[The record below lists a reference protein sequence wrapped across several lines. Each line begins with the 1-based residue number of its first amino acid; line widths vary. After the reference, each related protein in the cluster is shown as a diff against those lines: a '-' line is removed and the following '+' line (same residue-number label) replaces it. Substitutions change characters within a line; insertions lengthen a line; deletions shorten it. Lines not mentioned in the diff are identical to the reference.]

1 MKAINAQIVN
11 FKSDFAWKFFSE
23 KFRVPFEKRKFDSF
37 GLLIKTDEPMFL
49 VSHYSLEYF
58 RGENEI
64 FTVGNFNELNEFARE
79 LSLEELEVGEFAQN
93 VLSNYES
100 YDDGEM
106 EIAGKRFFLN
116 EPHVMGILNVT
127 PDSFSDGGEFF
138 SKGKALEHAFEMLE
152 NGAEII
158 DVGGESTRPGA
169 EKVNVHEELERVVPV
184 IEEIK
189 SKRPDAI
196 ISIDTTKAE
205 VADAALQAGASI
217 VNDINA
223 FESDIKLLDAV
234 KKHNAAYVLMHM
246 KGTPQTMQQNPYYDE
261 PVSEIYDFLKNKINF
276 LTGYGINKII
286 IDPGIGF
293 GKRIFDNYEI
303 INRLDEFKG
312 LGYPILIGLSRKS
325 FLGNSLGLEVT
336 ERDNATV
343 VAETISVMNGA
354 RFVRTH
360 NVKNAV
366 QMKTVLN
373 FTNYSETIL

>member
-1 MKAINAQIVN
+1 MKTLNAQILN

-23 KFRVPFEKRKFDSF
+23 KFRLPFEKRKFDSY

-64 FTVGNFNELNEFARE
+64 LTVGNFNELSEFARE
-79 LSLEELEVGEFAQN
+79 LSLEEREVGEFAQN

-138 SKGKALEHAFEMLE
+138 SKEKALEHAFEMLE

-169 EKVNVHEELERVVPV
+169 EKVSVHEELERVVPV

-234 KKHNAAYVLMHM
+234 KKHNATYVLMHM
-246 KGTPQTMQQNPYYDE
+246 KGTPQTMQQNPHYDE

-276 LTGYGINKII
+276 LIGYGINKII

-343 VAETISVMNGA
+343 VAETISVINGA

>member
-1 MKAINAQIVN
+1 MN

-23 KFRVPFEKRKFDSF
+23 KFRVPFEKRKFDSY

-64 FTVGNFNELNEFARE
+64 LTVGNFNELSEFARE
-79 LSLEELEVGEFAQN
+79 LSLEEREVGEFAQN

-138 SKGKALEHAFEMLE
+138 SKEKALERAFEMLE

-169 EKVNVHEELERVVPV
+169 EKVSVHEELERVVPV

-205 VADAALQAGASI
+205 VADAALQAGANI

-234 KKHNAAYVLMHM
+234 KKHNASYVLMHM
-246 KGTPQTMQQNPYYDE
+246 KGTPQTMQQNPHYDE

-276 LTGYGINKII
+276 LIGYGINKII

-343 VAETISVMNGA
+343 VAETISVINGA

>member
-1 MKAINAQIVN
+1 MKTLNAQILN

-23 KFRVPFEKRKFDSF
+23 KFRVPFEKRKFDSY

-64 FTVGNFNELNEFARE
+64 LTVGNFNELSEFARE
-79 LSLEELEVGEFAQN
+79 LSLEEREVGEFAQN

-106 EIAGKRFFLN
+106 EIVGKRFFFN

-138 SKGKALEHAFEMLE
+138 SKEKALEHAFEMLE

-158 DVGGESTRPGA
+158 DFGGESTRPGA
-169 EKVNVHEELERVVPV
+169 EKVSVHEELERVVPV

-234 KKHNAAYVLMHM
+234 KKHNATYVLMHM
-246 KGTPQTMQQNPYYDE
+246 KGTPQTMQQNPHYDE

-276 LTGYGINKII
+276 LIGYGINKII

-343 VAETISVMNGA
+343 VAETISVINGA

>member
-1 MKAINAQIVN
+1 MKTINAQIMN

-23 KFRVPFEKRKFDSF
+23 KFRVPFEKRKFDSY

-64 FTVGNFNELNEFARE
+64 LTVGNFNELSEFARE
-79 LSLEELEVGEFAQN
+79 LSLEEREVGEFAQN

-138 SKGKALEHAFEMLE
+138 SKEKALERAFEMLE

-169 EKVNVHEELERVVPV
+169 EKVSVHEELERVVPV

-205 VADAALQAGASI
+205 VADAALQAGANI

-234 KKHNAAYVLMHM
+234 KKHNASYVLMHM
-246 KGTPQTMQQNPYYDE
+246 KGTPQTMQQNPHYDE

-276 LTGYGINKII
+276 LIGYGINKII

-343 VAETISVMNGA
+343 VAETISVINGA

>member
-1 MKAINAQIVN
+1 MKTLNAQILN

-23 KFRVPFEKRKFDSF
+23 KFHVPFEKRKFDSY

-64 FTVGNFNELNEFARE
+64 LTVGNFNELSEFARE
-79 LSLEELEVGEFAQN
+79 LSLEEREVGEFAQN

-100 YDDGEM
+100 YDDGET

-138 SKGKALEHAFEMLE
+138 SKEKALERAFEMLE

-158 DVGGESTRPGA
+158 DIGGESTRPGA
-169 EKVNVHEELERVVPV
+169 EKVSVHEELERVVPV

-205 VADAALQAGASI
+205 VADAALQAGANI

-234 KKHNAAYVLMHM
+234 KKHNASYVLMHM
-246 KGTPQTMQQNPYYDE
+246 KGTPQTMQQNPHYDE

-276 LTGYGINKII
+276 LIGYGINKII

-343 VAETISVMNGA
+343 VAETISVINGA

>member
-1 MKAINAQIVN
+1 MKTLNAQILN

-23 KFRVPFEKRKFDSF
+23 KFHVPFEKRKFDSY

-64 FTVGNFNELNEFARE
+64 LTVGNFNELSEFARE
-79 LSLEELEVGEFAQN
+79 LSLEEREVGEFAQN

-138 SKGKALEHAFEMLE
+138 SKEKALEHAFEMLE

-169 EKVNVHEELERVVPV
+169 EKVSVHEELERVVPV

-205 VADAALQAGASI
+205 VADAALQAGANI

-234 KKHNAAYVLMHM
+234 KKHNASYVLMHM
-246 KGTPQTMQQNPYYDE
+246 KGTPQTMQQNPHYDE

-276 LTGYGINKII
+276 LIGYGINKII

-343 VAETISVMNGA
+343 VAETISVINGA

>member
-1 MKAINAQIVN
+1 MKMLNAQIVN

-93 VLSNYES
+93 VLLNYES

>member
-1 MKAINAQIVN
+1 MKTLNAQILN

-23 KFRVPFEKRKFDSF
+23 KFHVPFEKRKFDSY

-64 FTVGNFNELNEFARE
+64 LTVGNFNELSEFARE
-79 LSLEELEVGEFAQN
+79 LSLEEREVGEFAQN

-138 SKGKALEHAFEMLE
+138 SKEKALERAFEMLE

-169 EKVNVHEELERVVPV
+169 EKVSVHEELERVVPV

-205 VADAALQAGASI
+205 VADAALQAGANI

-234 KKHNAAYVLMHM
+234 KKHNASYVLMHM
-246 KGTPQTMQQNPYYDE
+246 KGTPQTMQQNPHYDE

-276 LTGYGINKII
+276 LIGYGINKII

-343 VAETISVMNGA
+343 VAETISVINGA